1 MSQSTNT
8 YPPLPPDLAY
18 GYPTYDA
25 SVYIPEPARPRS
37 RIMRTFS
44 WIRRHYRTG
53 FLFTGILFAIMAPF
67 SMPDQYGSSWGW
79 YFVFFFLVFGY
90 QIYMHGIFFGIL
102 RGIMWTILFPILIIL
117 MFTPLIAAAAR
128 NP

>member
-1 MSQSTNT
+1 
-8 YPPLPPDLAY
+8 
-18 GYPTYDA
+18 
-25 SVYIPEPARPRS
+25 
-37 RIMRTFS
+37 MRTFS

-53 FLFTGILFAIMAPF
+53 ALITGLVFAATAPF
-67 SMPDQYGSSWGW
+67 ALPADYGTGW
-79 YFVFFFLVFGY
+79 TIYFAFFFLVFGY

-102 RGIMWTILFPILIIL
+102 RGVMWTILFPILIIL

>member
-1 MSQSTNT
+1 MSQPTNT

-25 SVYIPEPARPRS
+25 DIYMPEPARPKS
-37 RIMRTFS
+37 RLVRALS

-53 FLFTGILFAIMAPF
+53 FLITGILGAVTAPF
-67 SMPDQYGSSWGW
+67 YMPDQYGPGWGI
-79 YFVFFFLVFGY
+79 YFAFFYPVFGY
-90 QIYMHGIFFGIL
+90 QIYIHGIFFGIL
-102 RGIMWTILFPILIIL
+102 KGIMWTILFPFLIIL

>member
-1 MSQSTNT
+1 
-8 YPPLPPDLAY
+8 
-18 GYPTYDA
+18 
-25 SVYIPEPARPRS
+25 
-37 RIMRTFS
+37 MRTFS
-44 WIRRHYRTG
+44 WIRRHYRTF
-53 FLFTGILFAIMAPF
+53 FLITGILFAIMAPF